1 MDPVSLLVTLMM
13 KNPDATAAAAN
24 AALAPGVVDVAR
36 MQGSLVDLSQGI
48 LTCYH
53 RTARFRQTD
62 ILGSPWD
69 RQWQYGAEQSAVL
82 RIKFTG
88 VTGTPY
94 EMIVAVMGKG
104 NAVRSAV
111 IAENSI
117 VPYNKRC
124 VLEQWVTSN

>member
-1 MDPVSLLVTLMM
+1 MM
-13 KNPDATAAAAN
+13 KNPNATAAAAN

-53 RTARFRQTD
+53 RTARFHQTD
-62 ILGSPWD
+62 IVATPWD

-82 RIKFTG
+82 RIKFSG
-88 VTGTPY
+88 VTGGQY
-94 EMIVAVMGKG
+94 QMIVAVMGKG

-111 IAENSI
+111 IAENSL
-117 VPYNKRC
+117 VPYNKKC
-124 VLEQWVTSN
+124 ALEQ